1 MGFGRTNGCTH
12 ANFSPPVRSTTNKK
26 VGDGWFL
33 SRQPK
38 KRVWLVC
45 MDADRWKA
53 WEHDRWMTPTD
64 KPGTLFLFGDGG
76 EGDRLSFDE
85 KSHFSYSKH
94 ITAEVEVEE
103 TVKGVQKRRWKAKN
117 DTNHYLD
124 ASYMADVAANMLGI
138 KLLRSSDDKSKEI
151 EKIQKAG
158 GWFAQQERGR
168 GRRLA

>member
-1 MGFGRTNGCTH
+1 
-12 ANFSPPVRSTTNKK
+12 VRSTDNKK

-64 KPGTLFLFGDGG
+64 KPGTLFLFGESGD
-76 EGDRLSFDE
+76 GDRLSFDE

-94 ITAEVEVEE
+94 ITAEVEIEE
-103 TVKGVQKRRWKAKN
+103 SVKGTLKRRWKSKS

-138 KLLRSSDDKSKEI
+138 KLLRASDSRSEDM
-151 EKIQKAG
+151 EKIKKAG
-158 GWFAQQERGR
+158 GWYAQQMKS
-168 GRRLA
+168 GRRSA